1 MKKSLKTPIPKNI
14 ELVIEFLQK
23 TVMVIIQLESV
34 NSMLIN
40 CIRELQVSQL
50 SLTRFLQEARILL
63 LKEKIF

>member
-50 SLTRFLQEARILL
+50 SLT
-63 LKEKIF
+63 